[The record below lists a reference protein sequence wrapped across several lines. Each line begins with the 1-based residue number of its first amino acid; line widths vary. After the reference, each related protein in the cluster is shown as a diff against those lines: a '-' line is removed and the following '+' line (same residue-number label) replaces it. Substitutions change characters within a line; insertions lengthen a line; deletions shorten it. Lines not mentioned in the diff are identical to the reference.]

1 MTTTAKPTSTAPEAL
16 MLDIAK
22 RHFFVETLD
31 TRNSDGLDFHEVA
44 VWAMRTALEEAYAAG
59 LAEARR

>member
-1 MTTTAKPTSTAPEAL
+1 MPVTAKSAPTAPEAL

-31 TRNSDGLDFHEVA
+31 TRNSDGLDFHDVA
-44 VWAMRTALEEAYAAG
+44 IWSIRAALNEAYAAG
-59 LAEARR
+59 LAAARR